1 MAFPSWS
8 RILSAASVVIVI
20 PAERSLAQTSAP
32 VASRIVA
39 RVSADAAKLVRARRA
54 SASIVVDGRL
64 DDAAWTHAD
73 IAADFI
79 QQRPTPGNRA
89 TEASE
94 ARVLF
99 DTQALYVSLR
109 LRDAHP
115 DLLIAPLGRRDAE
128 AYGDWAHVL
137 IDSYY
142 DRRTAFHFAVNPA
155 GTRRDGLI
163 SNDQDWNEDFSW
175 DAVWQVAVSRDSLG
189 WSAEFRIPLTQLRF
203 DRCAG
208 GVDNEVTLARDTPG
222 GAATS
227 SCAWG
232 VQFMRDVGRTN
243 ERSSWAPF
251 PADAAGYVSRFGT
264 LGGVDGLR
272 SPRRMEIVPYSVGQV
287 TRSPLER
294 ENPFVDRTAFSKALG
309 ADIGLGVTSKL
320 ALTATINP
328 DFGQVEADPS
338 EVNLSGFETFL
349 RERRPFFVEGGN
361 IFRYLLSDGDG
372 GEEHL
377 FYSRRIGR
385 APQIGDPDDASVVD
399 KPSATTILGA
409 AKLSGKAGG
418 WTLGFLDA
426 VAGAETGRY
435 ARDDGSRNAFVA
447 EPRTNYAMA
456 RASRD
461 NADGRNSIGAVA
473 TAVHRDLDERT
484 AADLRSSALTLGV
497 DGRLRSPS
505 RSYSFAA
512 NLVGSYVRGSESAIT
527 ETQRSSVHLLQRPDR
542 NDGLDT
548 TRTSL
553 GGVFAELR
561 AMKQGG
567 GHWRWGINSR
577 VVTSGF
583 EVNDLGFQRR
593 SDIAAA
599 GSWIG
604 YVHFQPGKTVRRW
617 DLWTNQSAVWS
628 LTGERER
635 LTANLFANVQF
646 HNNWMV
652 VSEVRRE
659 FAQMS
664 TTKLR
669 GGPSMYMPGLT
680 WWWGRLVSDPRRIVS
695 GELMTQGY
703 RDDQAG
709 GHRLALF
716 PMVTVRPSS
725 RAELSLQPGVA
736 RVKNPEQ
743 YVETASANGDTSYIL
758 GALSQT
764 TTSLT
769 ARINLT
775 FTPTL
780 SFQLYAQPF
789 LSAGRYQSLSEVGE
803 ARSSMF
809 ARRLSRFGNA
819 SISQFGADELRLD
832 RGSGRAGVTLENPD
846 YSVREL
852 KSNAVLRWEYRPGSA
867 LFLVWSQARDEES
880 HVADFSVARQARD
893 LINTAGKNTLL
904 IKASYWL
911 SR

>member
-1 MAFPSWS
+1 VAIPSWS
-8 RILSAASVVIVI
+8 RILSTAGVVIAV
-20 PAERSLAQTSAP
+20 PAAHGLAQTSAP
-32 VASRIVA
+32 VASRVVA
-39 RVSADAAKLVRARRA
+39 RTGEGGAKLVRARRA
-54 SASIVVDGRL
+54 SATIVVDGRL
-64 DDAAWTHAD
+64 EDVVWTHAD
-73 IAADFI
+73 VATDFI
-79 QQRPTPGNRA
+79 QQRPSPGNRA
-89 TEASE
+89 TDVTE

-99 DTQALYVSLR
+99 DAQALYVSLR
-109 LRDAHP
+109 LHDAHA
-115 DLLIAPLGRRDAE
+115 DSLIAPLDRRDAE

-142 DRRTAFHFAVNPA
+142 DRRSAFHFAVNPA

-175 DAVWQVAVSRDSLG
+175 DAVWQVATSRDSLG

-203 DRCAG
+203 DRCAS
-208 GVDNEVTLARDTPG
+208 GVAGDVTLAREGDG
-222 GAATS
+222 KANSA
-227 SCAWG
+227 CAWG
-232 VQFMRDVGRTN
+232 VQFMRDVGRSN
-243 ERSSWAPF
+243 ERSSWAPL
-251 PADAAGYVSRFGT
+251 PADAAGYVSTFGT
-264 LGGVDGLR
+264 LGGVDDLR
-272 SPRRMEIVPYSVGQV
+272 PPRRMEIVPYSVAQV
-287 TRSPLER
+287 TRSPLDR
-294 ENPFVDRTAFSKALG
+294 DNPFVERTAFSTAFG
-309 ADIGLGVTSKL
+309 ADLGLGITSKL

-338 EVNLSGFETFL
+338 EVNLTGFETFL
-349 RERRPFFVEGGN
+349 RERRPFFVEGAN
-361 IFRYLLSDGDG
+361 IFSYLLGNGDG

-426 VAGAETGRY
+426 VTSAEMGRY
-435 ARDDGSRNAFVA
+435 ARDDGSRSSFVA

-461 NADGRNSIGAVA
+461 NRDGRNSIGAVA
-473 TAVHRDLDERT
+473 TAVHRALDER
-484 AADLRSSALTLGV
+484 AAMSLRSGALTLGI
-497 DGRLRSPS
+497 DGRLRSSS
-505 RSYSFAA
+505 RSYFFGGS
-512 NLVGSYVRGSESAIT
+512 LVGSYVRGSEAAIA
-527 ETQRSSVHLLQRPDR
+527 ETQRSAVHLLQRPDR
-542 NDGLDT
+542 DDPLDT
-548 TRTSL
+548 TKTSL

-593 SDIAAA
+593 SDIAAS

-604 YVHFQPGKTVRRW
+604 YVHFESGKTVRRW
-617 DLWTNQSAVWS
+617 DLWTNQGAQWS

-635 LTANLFANVQF
+635 LTVNLFANVQF
-646 HNNWMV
+646 QSNWAAA
-652 VSEVRRE
+652 SEVRRE
-659 FAQMS
+659 LAQTS

-669 GGPSMYMPGLT
+669 GGPSMYIPALT
-680 WWWGRLVSDPRRIVS
+680 WWWGRLVSDPRRTVS
-695 GELMTQGY
+695 GELMTQGH
-703 RDDQAG
+703 RDDQG
-709 GHRLALF
+709 DGHRVAVF
-716 PMVTVRPSS
+716 PMITVRPSS
-725 RAELSLQPGVA
+725 RAELSLQPGIA
-736 RVKNPEQ
+736 RVRNPEQ
-743 YVETASANGDTSYIL
+743 YVETSSASGDTSYIV

-769 ARINLT
+769 ARVNLT

-789 LSAGRYQSLSEVGE
+789 LSAGRYRSLRE
-803 ARSSMF
+803 ARDSRSSSF
-809 ARRLSRFGNA
+809 ARRLTTFPSA
-819 SISQFGADELRLD
+819 SISPFGDDQLMID
-832 RGSGRAGVTLENPD
+832 RGSGRGAVTLDNPD
-846 YSVREL
+846 FSVREL

-880 HVADFSVARQARD
+880 SVADFSVARQARD
-893 LINTAGKNTLL
+893 LIHTAGRNTLL
-904 IKASYWL
+904 LKASYWL